1 MFDRLL
7 LLCKGQTAYFGNVDN
22 VIDFFQDI
30 GLQMKPHYNP
40 ADFIRK
46 LNAVV
51 LLELIYSFLVRIYLV
66 EQIKST
72 PEIRE
77 KIIAAARAAR
87 KSASYPA
94 ELNSEIAY
102 SKDQGLIM
110 EDYRLL
116 SGLAKHE
123 SCLQQDATAH
133 VSAAERTILSDEE
146 KHLWMD
152 SQSHSSSASSS
163 DSADTDFGLG
173 YPTSFITQFKVSI
186 WKGIFI

>member
-1 MFDRLL
+1 M
-7 LLCKGQTAYFGNVDN
+7 
-22 VIDFFQDI
+22 
-30 GLQMKPHYNP
+30 
-40 ADFIRK
+40 
-46 LNAVV
+46 
-51 LLELIYSFLVRIYLV
+51 

-173 YPTSFITQFKVSI
+173 YPTSFITQFKVSMRFFFLNFLFLNI
-186 WKGIFI
+186 WCYYEIVMF